1 MRSVACARRLAISA
15 LAASLA
21 LGLGS
26 AAVLGQAIPLDL
38 EVGYRFVDVSGNEQM
53 YRTQINDRQGLLLR
67 SFNFTSSEPL
77 GGGLLD
83 YFHVDAS
90 DIGAGPAGQL
100 RLQAGAQDLYKLTFT
115 WRETDFYS
123 ALPAFANPFLAEGII
138 PGQQTYN
145 RTRNIYDATLELLPG
160 KIISP
165 ILQFTRNTY
174 NGPGTTTYHLGGNDF
189 QLNDQVHSTDDLYRV
204 GLQFQYGP
212 VQGAVTQGWRYF
224 RWTQTN
230 SLAPGAGDGNV
241 TTPILGQEVT
251 ADAIES
257 VEENKVNTPVTNAW
271 VTGNLFGRL
280 KLIGSYMKADGSS
293 QTNYV
298 EADAGNFVGFEIAR
312 FFAGLGEEIQSRAR
326 TDYWRG
332 SARAEFDINA
342 CFRLSGGWVE
352 RSRTLTGQALIS
364 SLYLNTVT
372 FAGVPAGDLPREID
386 ARTAVEQD
394 DVTWDANLTA
404 TMLGPFSFN
413 AGWSQLQQDVLATPD
428 ATEIIEPGGQGGQFD
443 RTVNTF
449 GGGASFSMWGL
460 TLTADYRHDDANQP
474 IFRTDFLDRDR
485 YKFRG
490 LWTWKDFLKVGAVFT
505 ETHAEDDIVE
515 IGYSTKIREFVADVE
530 VSLLQNMLTLRGA
543 GGEFATNREIL
554 IRIPENFDIVPTK
567 QKEFGHTWEG
577 GVRFAWND
585 FSVDAAYLWMNNNG
599 SIPFT
604 VERFRV
610 LADYFFL
617 KNLGVTFE
625 WLDDKYSERP
635 AFDQAGPLADYNGN
649 RYYFGLHWRP

>member
-1 MRSVACARRLAISA
+1 MRT
-15 LAASLA
+15 AAPTPRV
-21 LGLGS
+21 LGS
-26 AAVLGQAIPLDL
+26 AFAAVLLGSGVLGAQAIPLDL

-53 YRTQINDRQGLLLR
+53 YRTQINDRQGFLLR
-67 SFNFTSSEPL
+67 SLDYTSGGPL
-77 GGGLLD
+77 FPFLD

-100 RLQAGAQDLYKLTFT
+100 RLQAGAQELYKLTFT
-115 WRETDFYS
+115 WRETDLYS
-123 ALPAFANPFLAEGII
+123 ALPAFANPFIAEGII
-138 PGQQTYN
+138 PGQHTYN

-160 KIISP
+160 KIVSP

-174 NGPGTTTYHLGGNDF
+174 KGPGTTTYHLGGNEF
-189 QLNDQVHSTDDLYRV
+189 LLNDQVNSTDDLYRV
-204 GLQFQYGP
+204 GLGFQYGP

-224 RWTQTN
+224 RWNQVNT
-230 SLAPGAGDGNV
+230 LAPGAGDGNV
-241 TTPILGQEVT
+241 TTPILGQDVT
-251 ADAIES
+251 ADGIES

-293 QTNYV
+293 ETRYV
-298 EADAGNFVGFEIAR
+298 ETDAGNFVSFEISR
-312 FFAGLGEEIQSRAR
+312 FFAGLGEDIQSRAR

-332 SARAEFDINA
+332 SARGEFDVTPNIQVA
-342 CFRLSGGWVE
+342 GGWSE
-352 RSRTLTGQALIS
+352 NSRTLTGQALIA

-372 FAGVPAGDLPREID
+372 FAGVPAGDLLREID
-386 ARTAVEQD
+386 ARTFVERQD
-394 DVTWDANLTA
+394 VVFDANVTA
-404 TMLGPFSFN
+404 TMLGPFSAN
-413 AGWSQLQQDVLATPD
+413 VGWSQLQQDVLAAPD
-428 ATEIIEPGGQGGQFD
+428 ASEIVVPGGQGGEFD

-449 GGGASFSMWGL
+449 GGGATFAKWGL

-474 IFRTDFLDRDR
+474 IFRTDFINRDR

-490 LWTWKDFLKVGAVFT
+490 LWSYKDFLKIGAVFQ
-505 ETHAEDDIVE
+505 ETHADDDIVE
-515 IGYSTKIREFVADVE
+515 IGYKARVREFVADVE
-530 VSLLQNMLTLRGA
+530 VSLLKNMLTLRGA
-543 GGEFATNREIL
+543 GGEFATNRQIL
-554 IRIPENFDIVPTK
+554 IRVPQDFEIVPTK
-567 QKEFGHTWEG
+567 QTELGHTWEG
-577 GVRFAWND
+577 GVNFTWDA

-635 AFDQAGPLADYNGN
+635 AFDQAGPLADYDGN
-649 RYYFGLHWRP
+649 RYYFGLRWRP